1 MIHEKYKN
9 VLRRFPDVELPYER
23 MIHKKVQGDTYIAI
37 PKGYRFFLW
46 FTYFKNKNTCFAIE
60 INHKNGCVK
69 NIEEVTLCFRDEL
82 SLGTLLYGTMVI
94 KDGIRCFVADNIF
107 YFLGKNT
114 SSYSFEKTLSTFEI
128 LFSQYLK
135 QTLYSSKHLL
145 VTLPIINTRY
155 DLFIKQIEDNPY
167 IIYCIQIRNLKNE
180 TVYVNLSYKPTINYT
195 ATFLVRP
202 ELQNDIYSL
211 YYEDDGEKMYNYAF
225 IPSYKTSVML
235 NSLFR
240 NIKENNNLDALEE
253 SDDEEEFQNI
263 NDDKFVYLDKV
274 YKMICH
280 YNKKFKRW
288 VPIKLTDKNVIIN
301 KTELLNL
308 EKNLSYVR

>member
-37 PKGYRFFLW
+37 PKGYKFFMW
-46 FTYFKNKNTCFAIE
+46 FTYFKNKNTCFSIE
-60 INHKNGCVK
+60 INHKTGCVK
-69 NIEEVTLCFRDEL
+69 NIEEVTVCFRDEL
-82 SLGTLLYGTMVI
+82 SLGTILYGTMVI
-94 KDGIRCFVADNIF
+94 KNGIRCFVADNIF
-107 YFLGKNT
+107 YFLGKNI
-114 SSYSFEKTLSTFEI
+114 SNYSFEKKLSIFET

-135 QTLYSSKHLL
+135 QILYSSEHLL
-145 VTLPIINTRY
+145 ITLPIINTNY
-155 DLFIKQIEDNPY
+155 EKFIKQIENNPY
-167 IIYCIQIRNLKNE
+167 IIYCLQIRNLKNE
-180 TVYVNLSYKPTINYT
+180 TVYVNLSYRPTINYT

-202 ELQNDIYSL
+202 EIQNDIYGL
-211 YYEDDGEKMYNYAF
+211 YYEDDGEKMHNYAF
-225 IPSYKTSVML
+225 IPSYKISVML

-253 SDDEEEFQNI
+253 SDDEEDFQNI
-263 NDDKFVYLDKV
+263 NLDKFVDINKEL
-274 YKMICH
+274 KMVCN
-280 YNKKFKRW
+280 YNKKFKKW
-288 VPIKLTDKNVIIN
+288 VPTKVADNNIVIN